1 MNRFAFVVR
10 HSGRIEFVIPE
21 LNVRRS
27 LPTENMD
34 DVVSMLVN
42 RYDVGEYEI
51 V

>member
-1 MNRFAFVVR
+1 MNRFAFVVC

-21 LNVRRS
+21 LNVRHS